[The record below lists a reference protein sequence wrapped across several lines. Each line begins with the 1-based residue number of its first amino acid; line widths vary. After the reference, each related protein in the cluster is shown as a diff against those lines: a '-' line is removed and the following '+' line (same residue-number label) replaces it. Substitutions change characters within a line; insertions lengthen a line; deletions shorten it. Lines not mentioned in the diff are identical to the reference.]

1 MSNTIKVQLQN
12 WRGYS
17 AYEVAVQNG
26 FRGTQLEWL
35 ESLAGGKIQ
44 VTVNGKVLDADGDI
58 KLYAGDI
65 PMAEGTLNTVGTFL
79 AKTVT
84 DERIED
90 SLTSENAT
98 KVLSAAQGRVLAQTK
113 AEVLLQEV
121 TLSVASWTYD
131 EETKL
136 YGQTAAVEGLT
147 ENKAKTAAVVA
158 PATGRE
164 NEEAYVD
171 AAVRASAQGDGMLVF
186 TATDAPAEDLTV
198 SVMVVI
204 LGVRE

>member
-1 MSNTIKVQLQN
+1 MSNTIKVQLEK

-35 ESLAGGKIQ
+35 ESLAGGSIQ
-44 VTVNGKVLDADGDI
+44 ITVNGKVLDADGDI

-90 SLTSENAT
+90 SLTSEDDT

-121 TLSVASWTYD
+121 TLPVASWTYD

-147 ENKAKTAAVVA
+147 ENKAKTAAVVG
-158 PATGRE
+158 PAAGRE
-164 NEEAYVD
+164 NEEAYID
-171 AAVRASAQGDGMLVF
+171 AEVRASAQGDGMLVF
-186 TATDAPAEDLTV
+186 TATDVPAADLTV
-198 SVMVVI
+198 NVMVVI

>member
-121 TLSVASWTYD
+121 ALPVASWTYD

-136 YGQTAAVEGLT
+136 YGQTAAVESLT
-147 ENKAKTAAVVA
+147 ENKAKTAAVVC
-158 PATGRE
+158 PAAGRE
-164 NEEAYVD
+164 NEEAYID
-171 AAVRASAQGDGMLVF
+171 AEVRASAQGDGVLVF
-186 TATDAPAEDLTV
+186 TATNIPAADLTV
-198 SVMVVI
+198 SVMVVV